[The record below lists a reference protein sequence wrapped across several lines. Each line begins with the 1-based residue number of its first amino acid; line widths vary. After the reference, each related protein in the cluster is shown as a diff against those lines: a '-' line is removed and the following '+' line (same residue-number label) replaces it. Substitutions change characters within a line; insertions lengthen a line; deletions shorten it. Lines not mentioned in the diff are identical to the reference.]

1 VLGGAQSALADA
13 DYPYLPALARLTRA
27 FGDSGRAVLGIC
39 GGVEVLDI
47 QRLEGEDS
55 RLTVR
60 YRLDGRT
67 AETVATGT
75 TVVEAHAHL
84 REQLVI
90 DRVRLGFAILAGRS
104 AESRT

>member
-1 VLGGAQSALADA
+1 MTTDAEARYLDAVTDDVRRILG
-13 DYPYLPALARLTRA
+13 
-27 FGDSGRAVLGIC
+27 
-39 GGVEVLDI
+39 GGVEVLDV

>member
-1 VLGGAQSALADA
+1 MTTDAEARYLDAVTDDVRRILG
-13 DYPYLPALARLTRA
+13 
-27 FGDSGRAVLGIC
+27 